1 MFIHC
6 CGFKKKL
13 NSSLVIIILT
23 MNVVCCLGV
32 MADIL
37 SVQKFTVHCPLFVS
51 ITEVAVSY
59 MRLTTILDR
68 LISDNANIV

>member
-1 MFIHC
+1 
-6 CGFKKKL
+6 
-13 NSSLVIIILT
+13 